1 MVTAWI
7 GFAAGAGIVAG
18 TRVSIIGI
26 LVVPRNVSSGIS
38 RRCDLT
44 VDALF
49 HPVIPRNASFE
60 FRDRVLAWQA
70 PTALL
75 VRLLLWLTLLGVGYG
90 LVLLPTVHGDAARA
104 FSDVGSSLFTL
115 GYSAPTSW
123 GSTIVEYLA
132 AFTALVVVGLQVGYL
147 PTLYAAFNRREIAV
161 TLLASR
167 AGAPPWGPELL
178 ARTRWGIDDTDAGPV
193 MAELFR
199 SWEAGSAEDAESHTT
214 YFTLA
219 RLRSPQPS
227 SDWLTSQIAVMDAAA
242 LHLSLAPSREPKL
255 AARLALRM
263 GFVTL
268 DRIARTMRLPVPDE
282 PDPDA
287 EISVSFEQF
296 RSAVKMLEDLH
307 YPVEVPVQQ
316 AWANFRGWRSNY
328 DVAALSIARELDA
341 TPALWTGPRRW
352 PSQPVPPR
360 RPSLKRSGN
369 TPPEPPRP
377 LPPAEGQDT
386 QPP

>member
-18 TRVSIIGI
+18 TLVSIIGI
-26 LVVPRNVSSGIS
+26 LVVPRNVSSVIS

-123 GSTIVEYLA
+123 GSTIVEYFA

-178 ARTRWGIDDTDAGPV
+178 ARTRWGTDVADEGPGV
-193 MAELFR
+193 AELCG
-199 SWEAGSAEDAESHTT
+199 SWVAGSAEDAESHTT

-242 LHLSLAPSREPKL
+242 LHLSLAPSTEPRIG
-255 AARLALRM
+255 ARLALRM
-263 GFVTL
+263 GFEAL
-268 DRIARTMRLPVPDE
+268 DRIARAMRLPVPDG

-287 EISVSFEQF
+287 PISVSYEAF
-296 RSAVKMLEDLH
+296 RAATAMLR
-307 YPVEVPVQQ
+307 EVGYGIEVSDDV
-316 AWANFRGWRSNY
+316 AWPNFRG
-328 DVAALSIARELDA
+328 
-341 TPALWTGPRRW
+341 
-352 PSQPVPPR
+352 
-360 RPSLKRSGN
+360 
-369 TPPEPPRP
+369 
-377 LPPAEGQDT
+377 
-386 QPP
+386 